1 MISRRIC
8 AGKCVVNPWRD
19 TRNNIGE
26 AFGEAVGDVGRPGRP
41 FGKLSHIDYLFS
53 RPFILR

>member
-1 MISRRIC
+1 M
-8 AGKCVVNPWRD
+8 VNPWRD